1 MQNILFK
8 IKFVNF
14 ATNNLKQPITTKDFV
29 ALHALDHFLV
39 LLVFRF
45 ETAIVR
51 AFHYFCGEYPV
62 EKEDFLCKAYLEP
75 INP

>member
-1 MQNILFK
+1 LNSDKTGNDPLLF
-8 IKFVNF
+8 
-14 ATNNLKQPITTKDFV
+14 
-29 ALHALDHFLV
+29 HFLV

>member
-1 MQNILFK
+1 LCLYIYPLNSDKTGNDPLLF
-8 IKFVNF
+8 
-14 ATNNLKQPITTKDFV
+14 
-29 ALHALDHFLV
+29 HFLV
-39 LLVFRF
+39 FLVFRF